1 MTRFSIPDANPIV
14 RLTVNLREENQPMR
28 MNALNLHNLVLA
40 WIIAAM
46 LVILPV
52 GISTAIAEEL
62 AGLGTLPGADDP
74 VARGL
79 AIAEETER
87 RDVGFNNTSANMQMI
102 LTNAYGETSEREL
115 RNMVLEITEEN
126 LGDWSLIV
134 FDKPRDVDGTALLSH
149 ARILDPDDQWMYLPA
164 VKRVKRISSVNK
176 SGPFMGSEFAF
187 EDFSS
192 QEVGKYSY
200 NWLRDEECGERM
212 CHVSERT
219 PLYEHSGYTR
229 QVAWTDTTDYQPR
242 KIEYYDRKDQLLKT
256 LTMTDYQLYEDKHWR
271 AHDLF
276 MENHQTGKN
285 TRLVWSDFVFQAG
298 LTESDFTTNALKRAR

>member
-1 MTRFSIPDANPIV
+1 MTRFSILDANPIV
-14 RLTVNLREENQPMR
+14 RLTVNMKEENQPMR
-28 MNALNLHNLVLA
+28 MNALNLHYLVLA

-46 LVILPV
+46 LVIVPV
-52 GISTAIAEEL
+52 GISSAFATEV
-62 AGLGTLPGADDP
+62 AGLETLPGADDP

-79 AIAEETER
+79 AIAQETER
-87 RDVGFNNTSANMQMI
+87 RDLGFGNTSANMQMI

-115 RNMVLEITEEN
+115 RNMVLEITEED

-200 NWLRDEECGERM
+200 NWLRDEPCGDRM

-229 QVAWTDTTDYQPR
+229 QIAWTDTTDYQPR
-242 KIEYYDRKDQLLKT
+242 KIEFYDRKDQLLKT
-256 LTMTDYQLYEDKHWR
+256 LSMTDYRLYQDQYWR

-285 TRLVWSDFVFQAG
+285 TRLVWSDFIFQAG
-298 LTESDFTTNALKRAR
+298 LTESDFSTNALKRAR

>member
-1 MTRFSIPDANPIV
+1 MTRFSILDANPIV
-14 RLTVNLREENQPMR
+14 RLTINMKEENQPMR
-28 MNALNLHNLVLA
+28 MNALNLHNLTLA

-62 AGLGTLPGADDP
+62 AGLETLPGADDP
-74 VARGL
+74 VGRGL
-79 AIAEETER
+79 AIAQETER
-87 RDVGFNNTSANMQMI
+87 RDLGFGNTSANMQMI

-200 NWLRDEECGERM
+200 NWLRDEPCGERM
-212 CHVSERT
+212 CHVTERT

-229 QVAWTDTTDYQPR
+229 QIAWTDTTDYQPR

-256 LTMTDYQLYEDKHWR
+256 LTMTDYRLYENKHWR